1 MSENCPQTCI
11 LTCEKTAK
19 QCRVMEKVELYT
31 HKETYQQANKQ
42 MKDKKF
48 NPG

>member
-1 MSENCPQTCI
+1 M

-19 QCRVMEKVELYT
+19 QCEVMEKVIIYT
-31 HKETYQQANKQ
+31 HKETHKQ
-42 MKDKKF
+42 TSKQIKDMKF